1 MLADSIRWIFRSTT
15 LAFET
20 SRSHRNHRAKHKIVR
35 MEGYIRTKAEG
46 TDKDER
52 RGVGRLGQNPSETI
66 GEQAFPCRLHSIS
79 AYARCASS
87 EIGVSRIG
95 GTTGTYTRSTGSD
108 CCGTV
113 RVGINTAIV
122 IEAREIVIAT
132 AVATA
137 IKVIIIY
144 NMLKLLL

>member
-1 MLADSIRWIFRSTT
+1 LLADSIRWIFRSTS

-35 MEGYIRTKAEG
+35 MEGYIRTKAER

-52 RGVGRLGQNPSETI
+52 RGVGRLGQNPMCTI
-66 GEQAFPCRLHSIS
+66 
-79 AYARCASS
+79 ASS

-108 CCGTV
+108 GCGTV
-113 RVGINTAIV
+113 RVGINTATV

-144 NMLKLLL
+144 IMLKLLL